1 MTTLTKPGQLAING
15 GLPVAE
21 ERILIHLPYMDESD
35 FKAVEDTVRS
45 TFVSG
50 NGPRCMEFERKL
62 AGFLGV
68 KYVLFTN
75 SCTTAL
81 DLAFKVKQFPAKAEV
96 LVPNFTY
103 TSSALGPLLNN
114 LTVKLV
120 DVNSDNGNI
129 DVTKIEQ
136 AITEKT
142 VAIVPVDY
150 AGNPADMDEVM
161 RLARKH
167 NLYVVHDTA
176 QSIGSLYKGQKTGTL
191 AHVSTFS
198 FHGTKNLTTGE
209 GGALVTD
216 DDEIAERAMYMRE
229 KGTDKQSFLV
239 DNKDRGFYE
248 YVDLGSSFVQSN
260 LLGALGVAQLEKI
273 DWMNAE
279 RARIAAFYKAGL
291 KDVPGLDFLKL
302 TEGATT
308 NWHLFGILVPPKH
321 RYWIMDALRA
331 EGVMANVHYT
341 PLHRNKFYRGMAT
354 DEEMEGSMRFF
365 RRLLRLPI
373 YPSLTSLQRARVVEA
388 VEKVMS
394 ALPE

>member
-1 MTTLTKPGQLAING
+1 MTTLTKTGQLAING
-15 GLPVAE
+15 GPPVSE
-21 ERILIHLPYMDESD
+21 ERIPIHLPYMDESD

-62 AGFLGV
+62 AEFLGV

-120 DVNSDNGNI
+120 DVNADNGNI
-129 DVTKIEQ
+129 DVAKIEQ
-136 AITEKT
+136 AITERT

-176 QSIGSLYKGQKTGTL
+176 QSIGSEYKGRKTGTL

-216 DDEIAERAMYMRE
+216 DGEIAERAMYMRE

-260 LLGALGVAQLEKI
+260 LLGALGIAQLEKI

-279 RARIAAFYKAGL
+279 RARIAAFYKAWL

-308 NWHLFGILVPPKH
+308 NWHLFGILVPPRH

-331 EGVMANVHYT
+331 EGVLANVHYT

-354 DEEMEGSMRFF
+354 DEEMEGSMAFF

-373 YPSLTSLQRARVVEA
+373 YPSLTSLQRTRVVEA
-388 VEKVMS
+388 VKKVMS